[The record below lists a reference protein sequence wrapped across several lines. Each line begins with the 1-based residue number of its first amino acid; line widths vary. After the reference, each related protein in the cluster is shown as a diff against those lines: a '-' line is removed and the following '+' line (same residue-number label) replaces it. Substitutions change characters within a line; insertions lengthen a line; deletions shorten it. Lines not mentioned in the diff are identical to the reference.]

1 MLFSQI
7 LLHPCA
13 DFFFPHTNS
22 LAPVC
27 RWPPYRLIFNGSY
40 CTAEG
45 HFCQYSIHV
54 CRNGQVLSFSHSLSC
69 ARVLSSRSLSLS
81 VRVGVGTWVLVR
93 ADVSS
98 CIIVILLLTVEG
110 ADVRQDHVHDMCFRA
125 CVRGDVVC
133 VCLRVCTFVR

>member
-1 MLFSQI
+1 MF
-7 LLHPCA
+7 
-13 DFFFPHTNS
+13 
-22 LAPVC
+22 VV
-27 RWPPYRLIFNGSY
+27 
-40 CTAEG
+40 TAR
-45 HFCQYSIHV
+45 F
-54 CRNGQVLSFSHSLSC
+54 SLSRTLSR
-69 ARVLSSRSLSLS
+69 ARAFSLLALSLS